1 MFVCKVLIVCCR
13 GQPLPMAAI
22 EVADVRVGSLL
33 VFRCVD
39 DSCHRSLSLDS
50 LHAPDAWSIGCCC
63 FVLRFCSLWFVFS
76 SGFCTFTALTNI

>member
-39 DSCHRSLSLDS
+39 DSCHRPFHSTACTHPMSGASGAVVLFSDFARCGLFS
-50 LHAPDAWSIGCCC
+50 HPV
-63 FVLRFCSLWFVFS
+63 FVPLPH
-76 SGFCTFTALTNI
+76 